1 MSNNIRELWWKRL
14 QDSLPP
20 EESVIERNRAITA
33 QYAQWYLAS
42 PELLKWAGVAAFAS
56 HRVGFSLL
64 PYKLIIKD
72 GKAISVADTLDDSV
86 DQLVLLRDL
95 DLIRQ
100 TNNLVFADIGW
111 AHLAYLSPGGGIEV
125 IEAAAAQDDAVAPA
139 LVEGFR
145 EIEMGRQL
153 LTSSDTS
160 RSLADAHIWKGNFL
174 LLRHEQFVTVQR
186 QFDQLEKGFTI
197 FLSLVTT
204 TDFDANNLT
213 MDWRTHTS
221 FYKYMWTQGL
231 FMLART
237 RSWPD
242 ITNVHHRWHWIS
254 RRVFPLWRRV
264 DSTDRTLRRKMNRM
278 IRQAA

>member
-1 MSNNIRELWWKRL
+1 M

-20 EESVIERNRAITA
+20 EDSVIERNRAITA
-33 QYAQWYLAS
+33 QYARWYLVS

-56 HRVGFSLL
+56 HRVGFALL
-64 PYKLIIKD
+64 PYKLIVKD
-72 GKAISVADTLDDSV
+72 GKAISVADTFDDSV
-86 DQLVLLRDL
+86 DKHVLLRDL

-111 AHLAYLSPGGGIEV
+111 AHLAYLSPDGGIEV
-125 IEAAAAQDDAVAPA
+125 IEAAAQDDAVAPA
-139 LVEGFR
+139 LLEGFR
-145 EIEMGRQL
+145 EIEIGRQL
-153 LTSSDTS
+153 LTSSDPN
-160 RSLADAHIWKGNFL
+160 RALADAHIWQGNL
-174 LLRHEQFVTVQR
+174 SLLRHEQFVTVQR
-186 QFDQLEKGFTI
+186 QFEQLEQGFAI

-213 MDWRTHTS
+213 VDWRTHTS

-231 FMLART
+231 LTLART

-242 ITNVHHRWHWIS
+242 ITNVQHRWRWIS
-254 RRVFPLWRRV
+254 RRVLPIWKRV
-264 DSTDRTLRRKMNRM
+264 DATDRTLRRKMNSM